1 MDLAQGER
9 RKAPLRSDWPWLL
22 PSFRQTRIAVYIANL
37 DHHLRIVQTSMEAY
51 NVSRQAR
58 LKNLRETKDQQQDS
72 GASSSSSAAAAGSSS
87 SIHPF
92 RRAFLSSQRTSLR
105 PSRTLKQAAD
115 DEEDEG
121 AASAA
126 AAAADLANPSS
137 ESSAQRLADSS
148 AEGLLLRRF
157 RNWDPMTGQARDGTW
172 STVKGIE
179 DEVKGVQEE
188 VLREEEARRVREL
201 DLAGIAPKRVNWDL
215 KRDMLKRLKKVERR
229 DREARLILI
238 RE

>member
-1 MDLAQGER
+1 
-9 RKAPLRSDWPWLL
+9 
-22 PSFRQTRIAVYIANL
+22 
-37 DHHLRIVQTSMEAY
+37 MEAY
-51 NVSRQAR
+51 NASRQAR
-58 LKNLRETKDQQQDS
+58 LKSLRETKDQQQDS
-72 GASSSSSAAAAGSSS
+72 GSSVGAAGSSSS

-105 PSRTLKQAAD
+105 PTRSLQQAIDD
-115 DEEDEG
+115 DEGVE
-121 AASAA
+121 AA

-148 AEGLLLRRF
+148 AEGVLLRRF

>member
-1 MDLAQGER
+1 
-9 RKAPLRSDWPWLL
+9 
-22 PSFRQTRIAVYIANL
+22 
-37 DHHLRIVQTSMEAY
+37 MEAY
-51 NVSRQAR
+51 NASRQAR
-58 LKNLRETKDQQQDS
+58 LKSLRETRDQQQDS
-72 GASSSSSAAAAGSSS
+72 GPSASASASAGAAGSSSS

-105 PSRTLKQAAD
+105 PTRHLQEVND
-115 DEEDEG
+115 DDGSGE
-121 AASAA
+121 AA
-126 AAAADLANPSS
+126 ATAAADLANPSS

-148 AEGLLLRRF
+148 AEGILLRRF